1 MTRKKPALGLDPRV
15 ETGFPN
21 GSRPIEML
29 RFDPFILKH
38 VMKSVMESWL
48 DFWNAPN
55 AIYVSRRHQEAHYAK
70 VLSGIRRFTP
80 AGGAAVVL
88 DWGCGDALAAND
100 LAQTCRT
107 LLLYDRADS
116 TRRRLLSNYA
126 DSPKIRVLDEAELDA
141 VPPAS
146 VDLIVVNSVVQYLDR
161 RQFSAALRRF
171 HRLLK
176 SDGKLLLGD
185 IIAPGTSLVGHVT
198 TFLRFAWQNGFFIA
212 AIIGLA
218 RNFVSP
224 YRKLRRNAGYACYTE
239 MQMLALL
246 DDNGFVGER
255 LASNIAVSQLRFSY
269 LARKSKTEGVSSGAE
284 PLR

>member
-1 MTRKKPALGLDPRV
+1 MR
-15 ETGFPN
+15 
-21 GSRPIEML
+21 
-29 RFDPFILKH
+29 
-38 VMKSVMESWL
+38 SWL

-55 AIYVSRRHQEAHYAK
+55 AIYVSRRHQNVHYAK
-70 VLSGIRRFTP
+70 VLSGIGRFMP

-126 DSPKIRVLDEAELDA
+126 DSPKIRVLDDAELGA
-141 VPPAS
+141 VPAAS
-146 VDLIVVNSVVQYLDR
+146 VDLIIVNSVVQYLDR
-161 RQFSAALRRF
+161 GQFADALRLF

-185 IIAPGTSLVGHVT
+185 IIAPETPLLGHVIT
-198 TFLRFAWQNGFFIA
+198 LLRFAWQNGFFVA

-218 RNFVSP
+218 QNFISP
-224 YRKLRRNAGYACYTE
+224 YRKLRRDAGYACYT
-239 MQMLALL
+239 QTQLL
-246 DDNGFVGER
+246 GLLEDNGFVGER
-255 LASNIAVSQLRFSY
+255 LASNIAVSQLRSSY
-269 LARKSKTEGVSSGAE
+269 LARKSKAEGVSSIDE
-284 PLR
+284 SVR

>member
-1 MTRKKPALGLDPRV
+1 MQ
-15 ETGFPN
+15 
-21 GSRPIEML
+21 
-29 RFDPFILKH
+29 
-38 VMKSVMESWL
+38 SWL

-55 AIYVSRRHQEAHYAK
+55 AIYVSRRHQDAHYAK
-70 VLSGIRRFTP
+70 VLSGIGRFMP

-88 DWGCGDALAAND
+88 DWGCGDALAADD
-100 LAQTCRT
+100 LAQPCRT

-116 TRRRLLSNYA
+116 TRRRLLSHYA
-126 DSPKIRVLDEAELDA
+126 DRPKIRVLDDAQLDA

-161 RQFSAALRRF
+161 RQFTDALCLF
-171 HRLLK
+171 HRVLK

-185 IIAPGTSLVGHVT
+185 IIAPDTPLVGHVT

-224 YRKLRRNAGYACYTE
+224 YRKLRRDAGYACYTD
-239 MQMLALL
+239 MQMLGLL
-246 DDNGFVGER
+246 DDNGFAGER
-255 LASNIAVSQLRFSY
+255 LASNIAVSQLRSSY
-269 LARKSKTEGVSSGAE
+269 LARKSNAEGVSSIDE
-284 PLR
+284 SMR

>member
-1 MTRKKPALGLDPRV
+1 
-15 ETGFPN
+15 
-21 GSRPIEML
+21 
-29 RFDPFILKH
+29 
-38 VMKSVMESWL
+38 MKSWL

-70 VLSGIRRFTP
+70 VLGGIRGFVP

-88 DWGCGDALAAND
+88 DWGCGDALAADD

-116 TRRRLLSNYA
+116 TRSRLLATYA
-126 DSPKIRVLDEAELDA
+126 DRPKIRVLDDAELDA
-141 VPPAS
+141 VAPAS

-161 RQFSAALRRF
+161 RQFGEALRLF

-176 SDGKLLLGD
+176 RDGTLLLGD
-185 IIAPGTSLVGHVT
+185 IIAPDTPLVGHVT

-212 AIIGLA
+212 ALVGLA

-224 YRKLRRNAGYACYTE
+224 YRKLRRDAGYACYTQT
-239 MQMLALL
+239 QMMGLL
-246 DDNGFVGER
+246 DANGFAGER
-255 LASNIAVSQLRFSY
+255 LASNIAVSQLRSSY
-269 LARKSKTEGVSSGAE
+269 LARKPSAGGISSNDE
-284 PLR
+284 SVR

>member
-1 MTRKKPALGLDPRV
+1 MQ
-15 ETGFPN
+15 
-21 GSRPIEML
+21 
-29 RFDPFILKH
+29 
-38 VMKSVMESWL
+38 SWL

-55 AIYVSRRHQEAHYAK
+55 AIYVSRRHQKAHYAK
-70 VLSGIRRFTP
+70 VLSGIGRFMP

-88 DWGCGDALAAND
+88 DWGCGEALAADD

-116 TRRRLLSNYA
+116 TRRRLFSHYA
-126 DSPKIRVLDEAELDA
+126 DRSKIRVLGDAELDA
-141 VPPAS
+141 ISPGS
-146 VDLIVVNSVVQYLDR
+146 VDLIIVNSVVQYLDR
-161 RQFSAALRRF
+161 GQFTDALRLF
-171 HRLLK
+171 HRVLK

-185 IIAPGTSLVGHVT
+185 IIAPDTPLVGHVA

-224 YRKLRRNAGYACYTE
+224 YRKLRRDAGYACYTE
-239 MQMLALL
+239 MQMLGLL

-255 LASNIAVSQLRFSY
+255 LASNIAVSQLRSSY
-269 LARKSKTEGVSSGAE
+269 LSRKSNAEGVSSADE
-284 PLR
+284 SMR